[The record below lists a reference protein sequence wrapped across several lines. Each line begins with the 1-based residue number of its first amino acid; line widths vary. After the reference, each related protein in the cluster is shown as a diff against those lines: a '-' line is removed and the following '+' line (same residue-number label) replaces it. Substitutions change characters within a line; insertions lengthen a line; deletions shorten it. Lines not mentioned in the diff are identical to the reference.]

1 MFTKKEYEVSRIYI
15 LQSSI
20 RQVFV
25 LVKKHNKARYHGE
38 RVVGVS
44 YGGKC
49 SVSICLR
56 YNIR

>member
-38 RVVGVS
+38 RVVGGFIRWEVL
-44 YGGKC
+44 GKY
-49 SVSICLR
+49 LLTL
-56 YNIR
+56 